1 MDWSFCR
8 KSVQKTPPTTSPITL
23 YSFVYTKL
31 ETKEEEQE
39 SGEAGSR
46 GDDDEVTVQET
57 TTLKIDRSAKIQGAL
72 TNTVFNGEF
81 SPYYCVT
88 RPTRGAISAVAPN
101 VVLQFASSDGN
112 SDIIIDGIKT
122 HREHTPHATA
132 FLGV

>member
-1 MDWSFCR
+1 M
-8 KSVQKTPPTTSPITL
+8 QKTPPTTSPITL

-81 SPYYCVT
+81 SPYYRVKGQRGLLS
-88 RPTRGAISAVAPN
+88 RPWPLTWFFSS
-101 VVLQFASSDGN
+101 LQ
-112 SDIIIDGIKT
+112 
-122 HREHTPHATA
+122 ATA
-132 FLGV
+132 IRTHHH